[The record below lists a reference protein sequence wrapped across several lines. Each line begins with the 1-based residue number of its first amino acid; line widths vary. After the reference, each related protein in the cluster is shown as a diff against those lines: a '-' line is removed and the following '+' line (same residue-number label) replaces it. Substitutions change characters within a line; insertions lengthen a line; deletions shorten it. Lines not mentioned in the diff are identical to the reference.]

1 MSRED
6 FLPESATKK
15 HLMAKLE
22 SDQNLFPVDVALE
35 ALETKLMKQRIENM
49 MDYLMEIM
57 MEMMEKMME

>member
-1 MSRED
+1 MDLKECLKLCKMSRED

-35 ALETKLMKQRIENM
+35 ALVAQLN
-49 MDYLMEIM
+49 EIN
-57 MEMMEKMME
+57 EAKD